1 MEPSSNL
8 KKYYSKNPLKKICV
22 KLFTEKIVKTISRL
36 KIKNILDAGC
46 GEGFIIRKVLKNIPD
61 IKINGL
67 DMNQDSIQFAK
78 KILPNCKFTQ
88 GDIINMP
95 YNNNS
100 YDLIIALEI
109 LEHLKSPELALQE
122 LKRVT
127 NNYCLISVPLEPYF
141 SLGNLLSG
149 KNIKQFGKE
158 PEHLQLW
165 NKKQIVNLVSQYFN
179 ILSVNVSFPWTII
192 LGFAKKN

>member
-1 MEPSSNL
+1 MKLSSNF
-8 KKYYSKNPLKKICV
+8 KKYHSKNPLKKICI
-22 KLFTEKIVKTISRL
+22 KLFTEKIVKIIFQL
-36 KIKNILDAGC
+36 KIENILDVGCGEGYIMREVLKNILD
-46 GEGFIIRKVLKNIPD
+46 
-61 IKINGL
+61 IKIDGL
-67 DMNQDSIQFAK
+67 DVAGHSIEFGK
-78 KILPNCKFTQ
+78 KILPNCQFTQ
-88 GDIINMP
+88 GNITNMP

-100 YDLIIALEI
+100 YDLLMALEV
-109 LEHLKSPELALQE
+109 LEHLKTPELALRE

-158 PEHLQLW
+158 PEHLQFW

-179 ILSVNVSFPWTII
+179 ILSVTVSFPWTII
-192 LGFAKKN
+192 LGSAQK